1 MSAGLRKDGTI
12 VVAADGSDRAEL
24 DRLASYLDSLGRRVE
39 VLRAR
44 DVRVREPAI
53 GGPVR
58 GGLAMPDDYS
68 VDNRQLLDALRRA
81 ISGVPHVAE
90 AAADVRAGRVLLASG
105 RTVEADVVVLAAGA
119 WSGQIC
125 RRLSKVIRPVK
136 GEILRLRARVGAVG
150 PPRRTVRALVG
161 GRHVYLVP
169 RDDGGLV
176 LGATQY
182 EAGFDTTVTVGG
194 VRDLLADAERVMPA
208 IGEYELVECIAG
220 LRPGSPDNRPLVGWL
235 EPGLVVATG
244 HHRNGILLAPVTA
257 DLVVAT
263 LAGADPPDSL
273 RPDRHLSSVKGS
285 Q

>member
-1 MSAGLRKDGTI
+1 M
-12 VVAADGSDRAEL
+12 
-24 DRLASYLDSLGRRVE
+24 
-39 VLRAR
+39 
-44 DVRVREPAI
+44 
-53 GGPVR
+53 
-58 GGLAMPDDYS
+58 
-68 VDNRQLLDALRRA
+68 
-81 ISGVPHVAE
+81 
-90 AAADVRAGRVLLASG
+90 
-105 RTVEADVVVLAAGA
+105 VVLAAGA